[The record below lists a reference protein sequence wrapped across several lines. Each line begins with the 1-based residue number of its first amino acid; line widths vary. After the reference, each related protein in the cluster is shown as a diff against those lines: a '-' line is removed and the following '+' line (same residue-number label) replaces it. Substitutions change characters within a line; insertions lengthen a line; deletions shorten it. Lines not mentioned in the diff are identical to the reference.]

1 MVTWRIAE
9 GTTEI
14 DFLVSPGGG
23 GGPRSTMAAPYISI
37 ARPDLGPKQLA
48 WCEQHLGHFKRYK
61 DQADKAAAESEQQ
74 RRELGW

>member
-1 MVTWRIAE
+1 MV
-9 GTTEI
+9 
-14 DFLVSPGGG
+14 DSLVGAWGQWYSRWEDVPM
-23 GGPRSTMAAPYISI
+23 RQAP
-37 ARPDLGPKQLA
+37 RPDLGPKQLA